1 MPYLRAVC
9 IDAEVTPD
17 TMIGNGGV
25 RLSGGQAERIALART
40 LFHRAP
46 LIILDDPFSALD
58 LKTEEEIFRNMRLL
72 TQNSIVILISHRLTL
87 FPETD
92 RVVFISDGRAV
103 VADHETLMR
112 ENPDYRA
119 LLEAREEGR

>member
-1 MPYLRAVC
+1 
-9 IDAEVTPD
+9 
-17 TMIGNGGV
+17 MI
-25 RLSGGQAERIALART
+25 
-40 LFHRAP
+40 F
-46 LIILDDPFSALD
+46 
-58 LKTEEEIFRNMRLL
+58 L
-72 TQNSIVILISHRLTL
+72 TQNSIVILVSLRLTL

-119 LLEAREEGR
+119 LLEAREEGRGVLRR

>member
-1 MPYLRAVC
+1 
-9 IDAEVTPD
+9 
-17 TMIGNGGV
+17 
-25 RLSGGQAERIALART
+25 
-40 LFHRAP
+40 
-46 LIILDDPFSALD
+46 
-58 LKTEEEIFRNMRLL
+58 MRLL

-103 VADHETLMR
+103 VADHGTLMR